1 MVCLVDSNSA
11 SGSEIVAACLQ
22 DHKRAVIMGERS
34 YGKGSVQTIQP
45 FEGGEMKVTTASF
58 WRPNGKNLNK
68 LSTKGADTDEW
79 GVTPNKG
86 FAMKLS
92 GRERRQL
99 YDHFRDSEVI
109 ARHDA
114 PAKET
119 AKDEEEFKDRQLGM
133 ALDYL
138 KNQIAKSSK
147 GQPTKAASAKKD

>member
-1 MVCLVDSNSA
+1 MVCLVDQYSA

-45 FEGGEMKVTTASF
+45 FEGGEIKLTTASF

-68 LSTKGADTDEW
+68 ASTSGEETDEW

-86 FAMKLS
+86 FIMNLS
-92 GRERRQL
+92 EP
-99 YDHFRDSEVI
+99 DHYALKKHNDDADVI
-109 ARHDA
+109 GPMD
-114 PAKET
+114 PSAKN
-119 AKDEEEFKDRQLGM
+119 FKDRQLGM

-138 KNQIAKSSK
+138 KMQIAKTSK
-147 GQPTKAASAKKD
+147 PAPTKAADTTTSKK